1 MGERHSC
8 VQGLGGLDEA
18 GPLRGSS
25 WASVHTP
32 VPWNLNRK
40 PARFWRPGV
49 EIRGPAGSSA
59 LRLLSVACRSVSSHD
74 PPSGAVGVL
83 PTLSYKDTRHIG
95 FAPLP
100 SNLIV
105 P

>member
-8 VQGLGGLDEA
+8 VQGLGGLDEE

-25 WASVHTP
+25 WASVHPLSRGTLIGRLLGSGG
-32 VPWNLNRK
+32 WES
-40 PARFWRPGV
+40 

-95 FAPLP
+95 LAPLP
-100 SNLIV
+100 SNLIL